1 MIHVIC
7 RGADT
12 GAVSLLKGLGT
23 GEKGQKYPRIFDSWS
38 ERAGIMESV
47 GTIGERH
54 VTLCIVWAT
63 APLTEIVAKH
73 RIQVWQS
80 VFVQTIF
87 HAPRQDANGARTN
100 WRPKPFDMVSDAT
113 DIEGVVGL
121 ARMVRVNRLTVD
133 DAEKRGINTRAIVS
147 QLVADFIIRAD
158 RVPVHEEVRSALGA
172 LDTALRARRQSNIEA
187 LRANRPIAEHLDI
200 DE

>member
-1 MIHVIC
+1 
-7 RGADT
+7 
-12 GAVSLLKGLGT
+12 
-23 GEKGQKYPRIFDSWS
+23 
-38 ERAGIMESV
+38 
-47 GTIGERH
+47 
-54 VTLCIVWAT
+54 
-63 APLTEIVAKH
+63 
-73 RIQVWQS
+73 
-80 VFVQTIF
+80 
-87 HAPRQDANGARTN
+87 
-100 WRPKPFDMVSDAT
+100 MVSDAT